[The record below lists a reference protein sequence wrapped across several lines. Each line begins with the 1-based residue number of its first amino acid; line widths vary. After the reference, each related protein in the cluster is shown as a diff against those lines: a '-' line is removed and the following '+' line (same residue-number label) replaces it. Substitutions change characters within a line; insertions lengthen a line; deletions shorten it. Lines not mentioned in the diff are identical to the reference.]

1 MLNTRVYSVF
11 VCSLLFATSLSAT
24 AFAADDP
31 PEGTPANATPA
42 TATTSATAA
51 MTAQG
56 DDDATLRPAEPDYR
70 LINLP
75 TTLPL
80 PRFKGNFDLTHRFA
94 GNFRRGSLADQ
105 ASGFFG
111 LDQGAVVGFEYRMG
125 MPGHVEAAAFRT
137 AFGRTIQLYSKWDG
151 IRQKGSLPFS
161 ASPIVS
167 VEGQDNLSEQFAPAV
182 GVTVSRMFGD
192 LAALYAVPMW
202 VHNTASALSRD
213 DDTTFIGVGGRLRVR
228 DTVYFT
234 AEVTPRV
241 AGFAPGD
248 AEFAFAIE
256 KRAGGHMFQLNVS
269 NTSGT
274 TFAQTARGGQPNNL
288 ALGFNLARK
297 FF

>member
-1 MLNTRVYSVF
+1 MPTTRVYSAF
-11 VCSLLFATSLSAT
+11 VCSLLFATSLSAS
-24 AFAADDP
+24 AFAAD
-31 PEGTPANATPA
+31 EVTPANATAPA
-42 TATTSATAA
+42 TTAA
-51 MTAQG
+51 TAQG

-94 GNFRRGSLADQ
+94 GNFRRGSVADQ
-105 ASGFFG
+105 ASSLFG

-137 AFGRTIQLYSKWDG
+137 AFARTIQLYSKWDG

-167 VEGQDNLSEQFAPAV
+167 VEGQDNFSEQFAPAI

-192 LAALYAVPMW
+192 LATLYAVPMW
-202 VHNTASALSRD
+202 VHNTASALEFAPED
-213 DDTTFIGVGGRLRVR
+213 NTTFLGIGGRLRVR

-269 NTSGT
+269 NTTGT
-274 TFAQTARGGQPNNL
+274 TFAQTARGGQPHNL